1 MEPISYFEVHMLE
14 HGFAVE
20 RVHAPAEEAEVH
32 VEVRTPGSVVGAGF
46 FVVALEVGG
55 LGDCLFILEGCH
67 QSSLFLRDFGR
78 KRVMLL
84 PPLTRERRLAGG
96 SLLIWVYQP

>member
-1 MEPISYFEVHMLE
+1 MESALYFEVHLLE

-20 RVHAPAEEAEVH
+20 RVHTPAEEAEVH
-32 VEVRTPGSVVGAGF
+32 VEVRTPGSVVGASF

-55 LGDCLFILEGCH
+55 LGGYLFSLESCH

-84 PPLTRERRLAGG
+84 PALTRERRLAGG